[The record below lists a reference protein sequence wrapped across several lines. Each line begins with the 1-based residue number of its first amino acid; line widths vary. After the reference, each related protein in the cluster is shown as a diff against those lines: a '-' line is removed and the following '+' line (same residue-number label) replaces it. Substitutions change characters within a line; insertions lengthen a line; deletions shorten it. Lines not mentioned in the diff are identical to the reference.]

1 MIPII
6 ALLSGV
12 IVQAVVYNRY
22 LIGGFRKSSSKVA
35 LPLIAGLSFTNVIMA
50 TSIVVPSTG
59 EYLLWQLIAALVVSV
74 GSTVGAYRAKIRA
87 VAGMTEY
94 ERRQNSHSNR

>member
-6 ALLSGV
+6 ALLAGV

-22 LIGGFRKSSSKVA
+22 LIGSFRSRVA
-35 LPLIAGLSFTNVIMA
+35 LPLVAGLSFTNVIIA
-50 TSIVVPSTG
+50 SSIVVPSTG
-59 EYLLWQLIAALVVSV
+59 EYFLWQLVAALVVSM

-87 VAGMTEY
+87 VAGVTEY
-94 ERRQNSHSNR
+94 ERRQNSQSNR